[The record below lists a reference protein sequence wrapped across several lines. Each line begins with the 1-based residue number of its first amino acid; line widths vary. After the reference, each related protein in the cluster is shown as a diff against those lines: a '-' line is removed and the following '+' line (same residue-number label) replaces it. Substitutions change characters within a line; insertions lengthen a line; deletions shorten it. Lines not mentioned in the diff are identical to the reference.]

1 MQNKHLQ
8 DGLALAEKKASEI
21 PILEIKIERL
31 QNDLN
36 LSKNQE
42 EQLQNQLK

>member
-8 DGLALAEKKASEI
+8 ENIVLAEKKASEI
-21 PILEIKIERL
+21 PILELKIERL

-36 LSKNQE
+36 MSKNQE
-42 EQLQNQLK
+42 E